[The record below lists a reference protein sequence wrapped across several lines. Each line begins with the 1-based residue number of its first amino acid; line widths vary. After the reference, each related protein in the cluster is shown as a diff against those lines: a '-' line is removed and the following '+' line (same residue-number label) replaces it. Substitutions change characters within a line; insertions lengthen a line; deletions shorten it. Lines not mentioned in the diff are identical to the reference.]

1 MKIFSKI
8 IRLPFHLIPDNVV
21 LPILFGRNKK
31 FYWIKGSG
39 VNSMWIG
46 TYEKEKQNALR
57 MMVKPGMICYDIGA
71 HVGFYSLLFSRLTGS
86 KGKVYA
92 FEPLLRNI
100 KFLKKHIE
108 LNNINNVTILNVGVS
123 EKSGY
128 GYISGNDH
136 FTYKISEK
144 GIKIKLISIDE
155 EIQSGNLLPPYVIKI
170 DVEGHELFVLKGAMS
185 ALKIYKPI
193 ILVALDNSETKN
205 NVFNLL
211 KSIGYKIYNLKFE
224 EIKNFDKVIKTS
236 EVIAKI

>member
-8 IRLPFHLIPDNVV
+8 IRLPFRLIPDNVV
-21 LPILFGRNKK
+21 LPILFGGNKK

-57 MMVKPGMICYDIGA
+57 IVVKPGMICYDVGA

-86 KGKVYA
+86 NGKVYA

-123 EKSGY
+123 EKSGC
-128 GYISGNDH
+128 GYISGNDN
-136 FTYKISEK
+136 FTYKIGER

-155 EIQSGNLLPPYVIKI
+155 EIQSGSLLPPDVIKI
-170 DVEGHELFVLKGAMS
+170 DVEGHELFVLKGAINT
-185 ALKIYKPI
+185 LRTYKPAV
-193 ILVALDNSETKN
+193 LVAMDNYKTKN
-205 NVFNLL
+205 EVFNLL
-211 KSIGYKIYNLKFE
+211 KSIGYIIYDLKFKKVE
-224 EIKNFDKVIKTS
+224 NSDKIN
-236 EVIAKI
+236 ELIAKL